1 MLDAQVV
8 VVDVDEGV
16 LEGSYMSVKNVKM
29 SSMTNLL
36 VGDHQVVVVDVDGGP
51 EGGKS
56 VDFVKKKK
64 KNPPLRQDTIKAPN
78 SDMLP
83 FSLATPHRSLPP
95 PTVYATCGNLC
106 N

>member
-1 MLDAQVV
+1 MWYAQVV

-36 VGDHQVVVVDVDGGP
+36 VGDYQVAVVDADGGP

-56 VDFVKKKK
+56 LDFFKKPTSLDLKVEK
-64 KNPPLRQDTIKAPN
+64 
-78 SDMLP
+78 
-83 FSLATPHRSLPP
+83 SLAFFKKP
-95 PTVYATCGNLC
+95 
-106 N
+106 